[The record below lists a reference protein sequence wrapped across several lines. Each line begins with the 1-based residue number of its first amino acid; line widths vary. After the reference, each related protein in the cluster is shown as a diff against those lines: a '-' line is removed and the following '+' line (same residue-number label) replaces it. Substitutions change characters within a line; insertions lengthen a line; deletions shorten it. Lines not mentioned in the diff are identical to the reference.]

1 MSSTSTDSHDSIIFI
16 SEKKVIQAEVHP
28 QPVHVPE
35 TPPQNQN
42 TSFQQ
47 QEDPDTI
54 IIPETTGKSKQY
66 FYLKKTHNVRKMLSS
81 PIIRHLCRN
90 FCIFLRLRTIIC
102 NLCPFNF
109 FLKIQF

>member
-1 MSSTSTDSHDSIIFI
+1 MSSTSTDSHDSIIFV
-16 SEKKVIQAEVHP
+16 SEQKVIQAEVHP

-42 TSFQQ
+42 SSFQQ

-66 FYLKKTHNVRKMLSS
+66 FYLKRTHHVRKTLSS
-81 PIIRHLCRN
+81 PVIWHLR
-90 FCIFLRLRTIIC
+90 
-102 NLCPFNF
+102 
-109 FLKIQF
+109 